1 MNLRSGCLVVLAAGV
16 IAGQALAQSSLPAVP
31 SEPCG
36 NCGEVRS
43 IVQAQERQEWT
54 PLGAVSP
61 GTTGIGGLGGMSGS
75 STQMSF
81 GPGFSNKGMVVIGAA
96 GGAVYERKPSEYRR
110 TVWEVTVK
118 LDSGPTQV
126 VTLKYEPLLVQEG
139 DRVRVSGNNIELV
152 NP

>member
-1 MNLRSGCLVVLAAGV
+1 MRAHCLIVLAAGIISGLV
-16 IAGQALAQSSLPAVP
+16 AAQGALPPVP
-31 SEPCG
+31 NEPCG
-36 NCGEVRS
+36 NCGV
-43 IVQAQERQEWT
+43 IKAIDQTVERQEWT

-61 GTTGIGGLGGMSGS
+61 GTTGVGGLGGLSGA

-81 GPGFSNKGMVVIGAA
+81 GPGFSNRGLVVIGAA
-96 GGAVYERKPSEYRR
+96 GGAVYSQKPNEYRR

-126 VTLKYEPLLVQEG
+126 VRMKYEPLLVQEG
-139 DRVRVSGNNIELV
+139 DRVRVSGNNVELV

>member
-1 MNLRSGCLVVLAAGV
+1 MRTGCLVVLAAGV
-16 IAGQALAQSSLPAVP
+16 IAGQAHAQGALPSVP
-31 SEPCG
+31 NEPCG
-36 NCGEVRS
+36 NCGVIRS
-43 IVQAQERQEWT
+43 ISQAQERQEWT

-61 GTTGIGGLGGMSGS
+61 GTTGISGLGGASGS

-81 GPGFSNKGMVVIGAA
+81 GRGFSNQGMVVIGAA
-96 GGAVYERKPSEYRR
+96 GGAAYEKKPNEYRR
-110 TVWEVTVK
+110 TIWEVTVK